1 MNEPDDHELLEQ
13 VKEMARPA
21 GEDFWTRYE
30 KRRQKAKFAPRTPLQ
45 EAVEP
50 YLKYMVWADDTF
62 EKDMAL
68 FWIACTKHEKTHP
81 SGSLI
86 KVLEWMA
93 HMNRLHPL
101 QVVKALNRPYK
112 PQNKGGRPKNAI
124 K

>member
-62 EKDMAL
+62 EKDMA
-68 FWIACTKHEKTHP
+68 
-81 SGSLI
+81 
-86 KVLEWMA
+86 